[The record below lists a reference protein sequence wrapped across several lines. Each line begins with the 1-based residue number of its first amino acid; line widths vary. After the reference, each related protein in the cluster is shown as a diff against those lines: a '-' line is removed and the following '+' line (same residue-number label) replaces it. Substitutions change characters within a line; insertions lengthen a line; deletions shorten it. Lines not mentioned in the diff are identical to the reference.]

1 MKFRSWSL
9 IPLAAL
15 AFLASLSTFAAAQT
29 DAAHERAMT
38 LEEEFGSRTCG
49 TPTPTFEETE
59 SVRAQVERWLRMNPQ
74 VQATGGQIKVA
85 FHVIYGRNNE
95 GNIPQSQVDAQI
107 ATLNSTFA
115 GTGYTFV
122 LASTDRTFN
131 AQWFTMT
138 PQTNKE
144 TQAKNALAISPAT
157 RLNFYTCKPGQ
168 NLLGWAYFPNSFPET
183 DKRHGVVVHY
193 GSVPGGYLSAYN
205 QGETGT
211 HEVGH
216 YLGLY
221 HTFQGGCTAP
231 GDYVDDTPYEAS
243 AYTGNQCSLARD
255 TCPSQP
261 GLDPITNYMD
271 YSYDVCLNHF
281 TAGQDARM
289 DAIVPVYRPSL
300 LNAAALTPELESGN
314 GAIAPAVVDGAELS
328 FGGAV
333 PNPSSGATNLVF
345 SLPRA
350 SHVSLALYS
359 VAGRQVA
366 ALLDESRDAGA
377 HTVSLSRR
385 GLAAGT
391 YFAVL
396 SVDGR
401 KLSRTVILQ

>member
-1 MKFRSWSL
+1 MKFRSWSVPGL
-9 IPLAAL
+9 VAAL
-15 AFLASLSTFAAAQT
+15 ALAGFVNLASAQADQPTGRSMTEDFATA
-29 DAAHERAMT
+29 D
-38 LEEEFGSRTCG
+38 RTCG
-49 TPTPTFEETE
+49 TPTPTLAETE
-59 SVRAQVERWLRMNPQ
+59 AVKAQVDRWLRTNPQ
-74 VQATGGQIKVA
+74 LAATGGEIKVA

-95 GNIPQSQVDAQI
+95 GNIPQSQVTAQI
-107 ATLNSTFA
+107 ATLNSTYA

-168 NLLGWAYFPNSFPET
+168 NLLGWAYFPNSVPEN

-193 GSVPGGYLSAYN
+193 GSMPGGPLTAYN

-221 HTFQGGCTAP
+221 HTFQGGCTSP

-243 AYTGNQCSLARD
+243 PYTGNQCSLNRD

-261 GLDPITNYMD
+261 GLDPINNYMD
-271 YSYDVCLNHF
+271 YSYDVCLTNF

-300 LNAAALTPELESGN
+300 LNAAAVAPEIEGAGAPIARVDASVLSFA
-314 GAIAPAVVDGAELS
+314 GAI
-328 FGGAV
+328 
-333 PNPSSGATNLVF
+333 PNPSAGAAELAF
-345 SLPRA
+345 SLPRT
-350 SHVSLALYS
+350 SRVSLALYS
-359 VAGRQVA
+359 VAGRKVA
-366 ALLDESRDAGA
+366 SLLDETREAGA
-377 HTVSLSRR
+377 HSVALSRQ

-396 SVDGR
+396 TVDGQR
-401 KLSRTVILQ
+401 LSRTVILQ